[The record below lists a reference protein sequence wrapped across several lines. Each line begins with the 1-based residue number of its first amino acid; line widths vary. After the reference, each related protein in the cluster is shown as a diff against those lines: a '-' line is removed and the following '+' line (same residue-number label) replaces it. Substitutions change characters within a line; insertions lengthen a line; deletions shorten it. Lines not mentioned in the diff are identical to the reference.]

1 MLIAM
6 KNAVWRTG
14 FETRRP
20 CWPPRSAL
28 SVKLGAAEVSC
39 LLDAIG
45 NQLVNFGRF
54 VKHVVS
60 AQRSR
65 PFPDF
70 GRGVVGQN
78 DNFLMLG
85 TVATAGQNAQP
96 VAARSVALPVL
107 PSM

>member
-1 MLIAM
+1 MPLHAQ
-6 KNAVWRTG
+6 
-14 FETRRP
+14 
-20 CWPPRSAL
+20 L
-28 SVKLGAAEVSC
+28 SVKLSAAEVSG
-39 LLDAIG
+39 LLDAVG

-60 AQRSR
+60 AQRGR

-70 GRGVVGQN
+70 RRGVVGQD

>member
-1 MLIAM
+1 MQYGVRVLKPAGR
-6 KNAVWRTG
+6 AGRL
-14 FETRRP
+14 
-20 CWPPRSAL
+20 RSAL
-28 SVKLGAAEVSC
+28 SVKLSAAEVSG
-39 LLDAIG
+39 LLDAVG

-60 AQRSR
+60 AQRGR

-70 GRGVVGQN
+70 RRGVVGQD

-85 TVATAGQNAQP
+85 AVAATGQNAQP